1 MTPRRVGDRAPKFE
15 HKSIKN
21 TKKER
26 EQQGEN
32 SMGGKKERG
41 KTKKDEITGQSIT
54 KRKSTFG
61 DR

>member
-1 MTPRRVGDRAPKFE
+1 VTPRRGGDRAPKFE

-41 KTKKDEITGQSIT
+41 KRTK
-54 KRKSTFG
+54 
-61 DR
+61 

>member
-1 MTPRRVGDRAPKFE
+1 MTPRRGGDRAPKFE

-26 EQQGEN
+26 EQQGDI
-32 SMGGKKERG
+32 SMGGKKER
-41 KTKKDEITGQSIT
+41 KKDEITSQSIT